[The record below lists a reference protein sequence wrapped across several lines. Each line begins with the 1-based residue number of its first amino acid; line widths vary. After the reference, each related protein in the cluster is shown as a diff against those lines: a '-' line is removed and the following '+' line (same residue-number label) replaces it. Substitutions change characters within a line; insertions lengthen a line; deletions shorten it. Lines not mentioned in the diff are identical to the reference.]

1 MHKVAELTGKFIGNR
16 IADKIVKLKPV
27 PDENPK
33 NVEEIVIPLEKKKR
47 RNAKRIKT
55 SIIKWNATKYLN
67 Y

>member
-1 MHKVAELTGKFIGNR
+1 MPKVAELTGKFIGNR

-33 NVEEIVIPLEKKKR
+33 NVEELVIPLEKKKR
-47 RNAKRIKT
+47 NTKRIKT

>member
-1 MHKVAELTGKFIGNR
+1 MPKVAELTGKFIGNR

-47 RNAKRIKT
+47 NTKRIKT

>member
-1 MHKVAELTGKFIGNR
+1 MPKVAELTGKFIGNR
-16 IADKIVKLKPV
+16 IADKIMKLKPV

-33 NVEEIVIPLEKKKR
+33 NVEEIVIPLEKKR
-47 RNAKRIKT
+47 RNTKRIKT

>member
-1 MHKVAELTGKFIGNR
+1 MPKVAELTGKFIGNR

-33 NVEEIVIPLEKKKR
+33 NVEEIVIPLKKKKR
-47 RNAKRIKT
+47 NTKRIKT

>member
-1 MHKVAELTGKFIGNR
+1 MPKVAELTGKFIGNR

-33 NVEEIVIPLEKKKR
+33 NVEEIVIPLEKKR
-47 RNAKRIKT
+47 RNTKRIKT

>member
-1 MHKVAELTGKFIGNR
+1 MPKVAELTGKFIGNR
-16 IADKIVKLKPV
+16 IADKIVKLKSV

-47 RNAKRIKT
+47 NTKRIKT
-55 SIIKWNATKYLN
+55 SIINWNATKYLN

>member
-1 MHKVAELTGKFIGNR
+1 MHKVAELTRKFIGNR

-33 NVEEIVIPLEKKKR
+33 NVEEIVIPLEKKR
-47 RNAKRIKT
+47 RNTKRIKT

>member
-33 NVEEIVIPLEKKKR
+33 NVEKIVIPLEKKKR
-47 RNAKRIKT
+47 NTKRIKT

>member
-33 NVEEIVIPLEKKKR
+33 NVEEIVIPLEKKR
-47 RNAKRIKT
+47 RNTKRIKT

>member
-47 RNAKRIKT
+47 NTKRIKT

>member
-1 MHKVAELTGKFIGNR
+1 MPKVAELTGKFIGNR
-16 IADKIVKLKPV
+16 IADKIMKLKPV

-47 RNAKRIKT
+47 NIKRIKT

>member
-1 MHKVAELTGKFIGNR
+1 MHKVAELTRKFIGNT

-33 NVEEIVIPLEKKKR
+33 NVEEIVIPLEKKR
-47 RNAKRIKT
+47 RNTKRIKT

>member
-1 MHKVAELTGKFIGNR
+1 MHKVAELTGRFIGNR

-33 NVEEIVIPLEKKKR
+33 NVEEIVIPLEKKR
-47 RNAKRIKT
+47 RNTKRIKT